1 MHRLPEINENLDR
14 QSLFF
19 SMLLT
24 MYHKRV
30 LSLSTYDE
38 LSQEIK
44 TLKELRNIM
53 FSLLI
58 TTNTWVPYLDEVIVD
73 NDHYIIDRNTQVS
86 KEKALK
92 NFAFGYN
99 IAIRCDIIYLSFSL
113 TAQYDTRLPG
123 GSHGSEV
130 IGKE

>member
-92 NFAFGYN
+92 NDY
-99 IAIRCDIIYLSFSL
+99 SL
-113 TAQYDTRLPG
+113 
-123 GSHGSEV
+123 
-130 IGKE
+130 

>member
-1 MHRLPEINENLDR
+1 
-14 QSLFF
+14 
-19 SMLLT
+19 MLLT
-24 MYHKRV
+24 MYNKRV

-92 NFAFGYN
+92 NDY
-99 IAIRCDIIYLSFSL
+99 SL
-113 TAQYDTRLPG
+113 
-123 GSHGSEV
+123 
-130 IGKE
+130 